1 MIRRIKETAGF
12 VMPMVLAVIVAMT
25 IIFAAVAQLV
35 TSNISLVSNNIKSQK
50 ALNIAEAGINYYL
63 WHLSHNATD
72 FRDGKTTPA
81 SPDPQLGY
89 GPYVHNYVDDNTDVT
104 GTYTLWISPQGNG
117 SSIMKVRSIGK
128 VSGTNFTRTVE
139 AQIGAPSF
147 ASYAVVSDNALWFG
161 ANEQANG
168 PVHSNQGVRMD
179 GQSTGEVSSA
189 RATYTPS
196 VGVGG
201 DGSSHPG
208 VWCSPSVVTPINCN
222 TRPKDTWIY
231 PTTSIDYNQVSNSL
245 CTMKKVA
252 FGADPATVTLAG
264 QANACSQTPSTRTA
278 SYLPQRSN
286 SGSFASNR
294 GYMIQ
299 LNNNGT
305 YDVWQVNG
313 ENDTQTPYTSALN
326 LQSVAT
332 GVAIPSTGTI
342 FVEDNV
348 WIRTNPTFTG
358 RVTIGAGRLAS
369 ASTGEINIIDNL
381 LYSTKNGTTAIGL
394 VSEGN
399 INVSPYAAP
408 TSGSFTLEINA
419 AVLAQTGFV
428 VYPSTY
434 HTNSAVCSRGWV
446 NPNQLLK
453 FYGSVAT
460 RTTWTWSWLQGTS
473 SCGDAVNDGTGQ
485 YISGFLH
492 NITEYDYNL
501 LYNAPPNFPLTSTY
515 NILSWR
521 EVLTK
526 P

>member
-196 VGVGG
+196 VSVGG

-252 FGADPATVTLAG
+252 FGG
-264 QANACSQTPSTRTA
+264 
-278 SYLPQRSN
+278 
-286 SGSFASNR
+286 
-294 GYMIQ
+294 
-299 LNNNGT
+299 
-305 YDVWQVNG
+305 
-313 ENDTQTPYTSALN
+313 
-326 LQSVAT
+326 
-332 GVAIPSTGTI
+332 
-342 FVEDNV
+342 
-348 WIRTNPTFTG
+348 
-358 RVTIGAGRLAS
+358 
-369 ASTGEINIIDNL
+369 
-381 LYSTKNGTTAIGL
+381 
-394 VSEGN
+394 
-399 INVSPYAAP
+399 
-408 TSGSFTLEINA
+408 
-419 AVLAQTGFV
+419 
-428 VYPSTY
+428 
-434 HTNSAVCSRGWV
+434 
-446 NPNQLLK
+446 
-453 FYGSVAT
+453 
-460 RTTWTWSWLQGTS
+460 
-473 SCGDAVNDGTGQ
+473 
-485 YISGFLH
+485 
-492 NITEYDYNL
+492 
-501 LYNAPPNFPLTSTY
+501 
-515 NILSWR
+515 
-521 EVLTK
+521 
-526 P
+526 